1 MSVIVFIICLILC
14 IASIIGY
21 LRRKYKWSKY
31 IQSDRHDV
39 HKLLLYDKRSPYD
52 IYKYNSSGSIYE
64 PTSYNVYKLFVGQN
78 KNRDYQ
84 QKEHNYNWQRYYRYK
99 LTSSKK
105 YIFTNIV
112 LCITMAVMIIHYTFL
127 VMDGV
132 AILEG
137 GYQYIPLLIS
147 VAICTNKLITKY
159 KAYKI
164 AKVIY
169 NIYDNMLPQIIER
182 KKVNISIKYLG
193 EYVTLKFKF
202 VPHSRLLWI
211 DKRPYEWGEIDVFI
225 AINNNETKTELYIYK
240 ESNDEWLLKV
250 YCAKCD
256 SGELTEEGVNEL

>member
-1 MSVIVFIICLILC
+1 M
-14 IASIIGY
+14 
-21 LRRKYKWSKY
+21 
-31 IQSDRHDV
+31 QSNRELNH
-39 HKLLLYDKRSPYD
+39 YDKQSPYD
-52 IYKYNSSGSIYE
+52 IYTRDIGIYA
-64 PTSYNVYKLFVGQN
+64 PTPYNVYKLFVGQN

-84 QKEHNYNWQRYYRYK
+84 QRREHDYFWYSYDRYDRYK

-112 LCITMAVMIIHYTFL
+112 LCIAMAVMIIHYTFL

-147 VAICTNKLITKY
+147 GAICTNKLITKY

-182 KKVNISIKYLG
+182 KKVNLSFKYLG
-193 EYVTLKFKF
+193 EYVTLEFKF
-202 VPHSRLLWI
+202 IPHSFFQRI
-211 DKRPYEWGEIDVFI
+211 DEIDYEWGSVNTFI
-225 AINNNETKTELYIYK
+225 AINNNET
-240 ESNDEWLLKV
+240 LLDFSFCWRKQQ
-250 YCAKCD
+250 
-256 SGELTEEGVNEL
+256 

>member
-1 MSVIVFIICLILC
+1 MSVIVFIICLISC

-21 LRRKYKWSKY
+21 LRRKYKY
-31 IQSDRHDV
+31 IQLDRHDV
-39 HKLLLYDKRSPYD
+39 HKLHHYDKQSPYD
-52 IYKYNSSGSIYE
+52 IYTRDIGIYA
-64 PTSYNVYKLFVGQN
+64 PTPYNVYKLFVGQN

-84 QKEHNYNWQRYYRYK
+84 QREHDYFWYSYDRYDRYK

-112 LCITMAVMIIHYTFL
+112 LCIAMAVMIIHYTFL

-147 VAICTNKLITKY
+147 GAICTNKLITKY

-182 KKVNISIKYLG
+182 KKVNLSFKYLG
-193 EYVTLKFKF
+193 EYVTLEFKF
-202 VPHSRLLWI
+202 IPHSFFQRI
-211 DKRPYEWGEIDVFI
+211 DEIDYEWGSVNTFI
-225 AINNNETKTELYIYK
+225 AINNNET
-240 ESNDEWLLKV
+240 LLDFSFCWRKQQ
-250 YCAKCD
+250 
-256 SGELTEEGVNEL
+256 

>member
-1 MSVIVFIICLILC
+1 MSVIVFIICLISC

-21 LRRKYKWSKY
+21 LRRKYKWRSRFM
-31 IQSDRHDV
+31 QSNR
-39 HKLLLYDKRSPYD
+39 KLHHYDKQSPYD
-52 IYKYNSSGSIYE
+52 IYTRDIGIYA
-64 PTSYNVYKLFVGQN
+64 PTPYNVYKLFVGQN

-84 QKEHNYNWQRYYRYK
+84 QRREHDYFWYSYDRYDRYK

-112 LCITMAVMIIHYTFL
+112 LCIAMAVMIIHYTFL

-147 VAICTNKLITKY
+147 GAICTNKLITKY

-182 KKVNISIKYLG
+182 KKVNLSFKYLG
-193 EYVTLKFKF
+193 EYVSLEFKF
-202 VPHSRLLWI
+202 VPHSHLRQI
-211 DKRPYEWGEIDVFI
+211 DEIDYEWGVIDVFI
-225 AINNNETKTELYIYK
+225 AINNNET
-240 ESNDEWLLKV
+240 LLEFSFYWRKQQ
-250 YCAKCD
+250 
-256 SGELTEEGVNEL
+256 

>member
-1 MSVIVFIICLILC
+1 MSVIVFIICLISC

-21 LRRKYKWSKY
+21 LRRKYKQRSRFM
-31 IQSDRHDV
+31 QSNRELNH
-39 HKLLLYDKRSPYD
+39 YDKQSPYD
-52 IYKYNSSGSIYE
+52 IYTRDIGIYA
-64 PTSYNVYKLFVGQN
+64 PTPDNVYKLFVGQN

-84 QKEHNYNWQRYYRYK
+84 QRREHDYFWYSYDRYDRYK

-112 LCITMAVMIIHYTFL
+112 LCIAMAVMIIHYTFL

-147 VAICTNKLITKY
+147 GTICTNKLITKY

-164 AKVIY
+164 AKVIC
-169 NIYDNMLPQIIER
+169 NIYDNMLPQIIEG
-182 KKVNISIKYLG
+182 KKVNLSFKYLG

-202 VPHSRLLWI
+202 IPHSHILLI
-211 DKRPYEWGEIDVFI
+211 DEIQYIWGVIDVFI
-225 AINNNETKTELYIYK
+225 AINNNET
-240 ESNDEWLLKV
+240 LLEFSFYWRKQQ
-250 YCAKCD
+250 
-256 SGELTEEGVNEL
+256 

>member
-1 MSVIVFIICLILC
+1 MSVIVFIICLISC

-21 LRRKYKWSKY
+21 LRRKYKWRSRFM
-31 IQSDRHDV
+31 QSNRELNH
-39 HKLLLYDKRSPYD
+39 YDKQSPYD
-52 IYKYNSSGSIYE
+52 IYTRDIGIYE
-64 PTSYNVYKLFVGQN
+64 PTSYDVYKLFVGQN
-78 KNRDYQ
+78 KNSDYQ
-84 QKEHNYNWQRYYRYK
+84 QREHDYHWYRFDRYK

-147 VAICTNKLITKY
+147 GAICTNKLITKY

-182 KKVNISIKYLG
+182 KKVNLSFKYLG

-202 VPHSRLLWI
+202 IPHSYILQI
-211 DKRPYEWGEIDVFI
+211 DEIYYEWGEIYVFI
-225 AINNNETKTELYIYK
+225 AINNNETQLEFSFFWRKQQ
-240 ESNDEWLLKV
+240 
-250 YCAKCD
+250 
-256 SGELTEEGVNEL
+256 

>member
-1 MSVIVFIICLILC
+1 MSVIVFIICLISC

-21 LRRKYKWSKY
+21 LRRKYKY

-39 HKLLLYDKRSPYD
+39 HKLHHYDKQSPYD
-52 IYKYNSSGSIYE
+52 IYTRDIGIYA
-64 PTSYNVYKLFVGQN
+64 PTPYNVYKLFVGQN

-84 QKEHNYNWQRYYRYK
+84 QREHDYFWYSYDRYK

-112 LCITMAVMIIHYTFL
+112 LCIAMAVMIIHYTLL

-147 VAICTNKLITKY
+147 GTICTNKLITKY

-164 AKVIY
+164 AKVIC
-169 NIYDNMLPQIIER
+169 NIYDNMLPQIIEG
-182 KKVNISIKYLG
+182 KKVNLSFKYLG

-202 VPHSRLLWI
+202 IPHSHILLI
-211 DKRPYEWGEIDVFI
+211 DEIQYIWGEIDVFI
-225 AINNNETKTELYIYK
+225 AINNNETELAFSFYWRK
-240 ESNDEWLLKV
+240 QQ
-250 YCAKCD
+250 
-256 SGELTEEGVNEL
+256 

>member
-1 MSVIVFIICLILC
+1 MSVIVFIICLISC

-21 LRRKYKWSKY
+21 LRRKYKWRSRFM
-31 IQSDRHDV
+31 QSNRELNH
-39 HKLLLYDKRSPYD
+39 YDKQSPYD
-52 IYKYNSSGSIYE
+52 IYTRDIGIYE

-78 KNRDYQ
+78 KNSDYQ
-84 QKEHNYNWQRYYRYK
+84 QREHDYHWYRFDRYE

-112 LCITMAVMIIHYTFL
+112 LCIAMAVMIIHYTFL

-137 GYQYIPLLIS
+137 GCQYIPLLIS
-147 VAICTNKLITKY
+147 GAICTNKLITKY

-182 KKVNISIKYLG
+182 KKVSLSFKYLG
-193 EYVTLKFKF
+193 EYVTLEFKF
-202 VPHSRLLWI
+202 IPRSRLLWI

-225 AINNNETKTELYIYK
+225 AINNNETQLEFSFFWRKQQ
-240 ESNDEWLLKV
+240 
-250 YCAKCD
+250 
-256 SGELTEEGVNEL
+256 

>member
-1 MSVIVFIICLILC
+1 MSVIVFIICLISC

-21 LRRKYKWSKY
+21 LRRKYKY

-39 HKLLLYDKRSPYD
+39 HKLHHYDKQSPYD
-52 IYKYNSSGSIYE
+52 IYTRDIGIYA
-64 PTSYNVYKLFVGQN
+64 PTPYNVYKLFVGQN

-84 QKEHNYNWQRYYRYK
+84 QREHNYNWQRFYRYE

-112 LCITMAVMIIHYTFL
+112 LCIAMAVMIIHYTFL

-147 VAICTNKLITKY
+147 GTICTNKLITKY

-164 AKVIY
+164 AKVIC
-169 NIYDNMLPQIIER
+169 NIYDNMLPQIIEG
-182 KKVNISIKYLG
+182 KKVNLSFKYLG

-202 VPHSRLLWI
+202 IPHSHILLI
-211 DKRPYEWGEIDVFI
+211 DEIQYIWGEIDVFI
-225 AINNNETKTELYIYK
+225 AINNNETELAFSFYWRK
-240 ESNDEWLLKV
+240 QQ
-250 YCAKCD
+250 
-256 SGELTEEGVNEL
+256 

>member
-1 MSVIVFIICLILC
+1 MSVIVFIICLISC

-21 LRRKYKWSKY
+21 LRRKYKY

-39 HKLLLYDKRSPYD
+39 HKLHHYDKQSPYD
-52 IYKYNSSGSIYE
+52 IYTRDIGIYA
-64 PTSYNVYKLFVGQN
+64 PTPYNVYKLFVGQN

-84 QKEHNYNWQRYYRYK
+84 QREHNYNWQRFYRYE

-112 LCITMAVMIIHYTFL
+112 LCIAMAVMIIHYTFL

-147 VAICTNKLITKY
+147 GTICTNKLITKY

-164 AKVIY
+164 AKVIC
-169 NIYDNMLPQIIER
+169 NIYDNMLPQIIEG
-182 KKVNISIKYLG
+182 KKVNLSFKYLG

-202 VPHSRLLWI
+202 IPHSHILLI
-211 DKRPYEWGEIDVFI
+211 DEIQYIWGEIDV
-225 AINNNETKTELYIYK
+225 L
-240 ESNDEWLLKV
+240 
-250 YCAKCD
+250 
-256 SGELTEEGVNEL
+256 

>member
-1 MSVIVFIICLILC
+1 MSVIVFIICLISC

-21 LRRKYKWSKY
+21 LRRKYKY

-39 HKLLLYDKRSPYD
+39 HKLHHYDKQSPYD
-52 IYKYNSSGSIYE
+52 IYTRDIGIYA
-64 PTSYNVYKLFVGQN
+64 PTPYNVYKLFVGQN

-84 QKEHNYNWQRYYRYK
+84 QREHNYNWQRFYRYE

-112 LCITMAVMIIHYTFL
+112 LCIAMAVMIIHYTFL

-147 VAICTNKLITKY
+147 GTICTNKLITKY

-164 AKVIY
+164 AKVIC
-169 NIYDNMLPQIIER
+169 NIYDNMLPQIIEG
-182 KKVNISIKYLG
+182 KKVNLSFKYLG

-202 VPHSRLLWI
+202 ISHSI
-211 DKRPYEWGEIDVFI
+211 DR
-225 AINNNETKTELYIYK
+225 
-240 ESNDEWLLKV
+240 
-250 YCAKCD
+250 
-256 SGELTEEGVNEL
+256 

>member
-1 MSVIVFIICLILC
+1 MSVIVFIICLISC

-21 LRRKYKWSKY
+21 LRRKYKY

-39 HKLLLYDKRSPYD
+39 HKLHHYDKQSPYD
-52 IYKYNSSGSIYE
+52 IYTRDIGIYA
-64 PTSYNVYKLFVGQN
+64 PTPYNVYKLFVGQN

-84 QKEHNYNWQRYYRYK
+84 QREHNYNWQRFYRYE
-99 LTSSKK
+99 LTSSNP

-112 LCITMAVMIIHYTFL
+112 LCIAMAVMIIHYTFL

-147 VAICTNKLITKY
+147 GTICTNKLITKY

-164 AKVIY
+164 AKVIC
-169 NIYDNMLPQIIER
+169 NIYDNMLPQIIEG
-182 KKVNISIKYLG
+182 KKVNLSFKYLG

-202 VPHSRLLWI
+202 IPHSHILLI
-211 DKRPYEWGEIDVFI
+211 DEIQYIWGEIDVFI
-225 AINNNETKTELYIYK
+225 AINNNETELAFSFYWRK
-240 ESNDEWLLKV
+240 QQ
-250 YCAKCD
+250 
-256 SGELTEEGVNEL
+256 

>member
-1 MSVIVFIICLILC
+1 M
-14 IASIIGY
+14 
-21 LRRKYKWSKY
+21 
-31 IQSDRHDV
+31 
-39 HKLLLYDKRSPYD
+39 
-52 IYKYNSSGSIYE
+52 
-64 PTSYNVYKLFVGQN
+64 YKLFVGQN
-78 KNRDYQ
+78 KNSDYQ
-84 QKEHNYNWQRYYRYK
+84 QREHDYHWYRFDRYE

-147 VAICTNKLITKY
+147 GAICTNKLITKY

-182 KKVNISIKYLG
+182 KKVNLSFKYLG

-202 VPHSRLLWI
+202 IPHSYILQI
-211 DKRPYEWGEIDVFI
+211 DEIHYEWGEIYVFI
-225 AINNNETKTELYIYK
+225 AINNNETQLEFSFFWRKQQ
-240 ESNDEWLLKV
+240 
-250 YCAKCD
+250 
-256 SGELTEEGVNEL
+256 

>member
-1 MSVIVFIICLILC
+1 MSVIVFIICLISC

-21 LRRKYKWSKY
+21 LRRKY

-39 HKLLLYDKRSPYD
+39 HKLHHYDKRSPYD
-52 IYKYNSSGSIYE
+52 IYIYKYNSSGSIYE

-78 KNRDYQ
+78 KNSDYQ
-84 QKEHNYNWQRYYRYK
+84 QREHDYHWYRFDRYE

-182 KKVNISIKYLG
+182 KKVNLSFKYLG

-202 VPHSRLLWI
+202 VPHSHLLQI
-211 DKRPYEWGEIDVFI
+211 DEIEYEWGEIDVFI
-225 AINNNETKTELYIYK
+225 AINNNETQLEFSFFWRKQQ
-240 ESNDEWLLKV
+240 
-250 YCAKCD
+250 
-256 SGELTEEGVNEL
+256 

>member
-1 MSVIVFIICLILC
+1 MSVIVFIICLISC

-21 LRRKYKWSKY
+21 LRRKYKWRSRFM
-31 IQSDRHDV
+31 QSNRELNH
-39 HKLLLYDKRSPYD
+39 YDKQSPYD
-52 IYKYNSSGSIYE
+52 IYTRDIGIYE
-64 PTSYNVYKLFVGQN
+64 PTSYNVYKLFVGKN
-78 KNRDYQ
+78 KNSDYQ
-84 QKEHNYNWQRYYRYK
+84 QREHDYHWYRFDRYE

-147 VAICTNKLITKY
+147 GAICTNKLITKY

-182 KKVNISIKYLG
+182 KKVNLSFKYLG

-202 VPHSRLLWI
+202 IPHSYILQI
-211 DKRPYEWGEIDVFI
+211 DEIHYEWGEIYVFI
-225 AINNNETKTELYIYK
+225 AINNNETQLEFSFFWRKQQ
-240 ESNDEWLLKV
+240 
-250 YCAKCD
+250 
-256 SGELTEEGVNEL
+256 

>member
-1 MSVIVFIICLILC
+1 MSVIVFIICLISC

-39 HKLLLYDKRSPYD
+39 HKLHHYDKRSPYD
-52 IYKYNSSGSIYE
+52 IYIYKYNSSGSIYE

-84 QKEHNYNWQRYYRYK
+84 QREHDYFWYSYDRYDRYK

-112 LCITMAVMIIHYTFL
+112 LCIAMAVMIIHYTFL

-147 VAICTNKLITKY
+147 GVICTNKLITKY

-182 KKVNISIKYLG
+182 KKVNLSFKYLG
-193 EYVTLKFKF
+193 EYVTLEFKF
-202 VPHSRLLWI
+202 IPHSFFQRI
-211 DKRPYEWGEIDVFI
+211 DEIDYECGEIDVFI
-225 AINNNETKTELYIYK
+225 AINNNET
-240 ESNDEWLLKV
+240 LLDFLFFWRKQQ
-250 YCAKCD
+250 
-256 SGELTEEGVNEL
+256 

>member
-1 MSVIVFIICLILC
+1 MSVIVFIICLISC

-21 LRRKYKWSKY
+21 LRRKYKY

-39 HKLLLYDKRSPYD
+39 HKLHHYDKQSPYD
-52 IYKYNSSGSIYE
+52 IYTRDIGIYA
-64 PTSYNVYKLFVGQN
+64 PTPYNVYKLFVGQN

-84 QKEHNYNWQRYYRYK
+84 QREHNYNWKRFYRYE

-112 LCITMAVMIIHYTFL
+112 LCIAMAVMIIHYTFL

-147 VAICTNKLITKY
+147 GTICTNKLITKY

-164 AKVIY
+164 AKVIC
-169 NIYDNMLPQIIER
+169 NIYDNMLPQIIEG
-182 KKVNISIKYLG
+182 KKVNLSFKYLG

-202 VPHSRLLWI
+202 IPHSHILLI
-211 DKRPYEWGEIDVFI
+211 DEIQYIWGEIDVFI
-225 AINNNETKTELYIYK
+225 AINNNETELAFSFYWRK
-240 ESNDEWLLKV
+240 QQ
-250 YCAKCD
+250 
-256 SGELTEEGVNEL
+256 

>member
-1 MSVIVFIICLILC
+1 MSVIVFIICLISC

-21 LRRKYKWSKY
+21 LRRKYKWRSRFM
-31 IQSDRHDV
+31 QSNR
-39 HKLLLYDKRSPYD
+39 KLNHYDKRSPYD
-52 IYKYNSSGSIYE
+52 IYTRDIDIDAPN
-64 PTSYNVYKLFVGQN
+64 PYNVYKLFVGQN
-78 KNRDYQ
+78 KNSDYQ
-84 QKEHNYNWQRYYRYK
+84 QREHDYHWYRFDRYE

-182 KKVNISIKYLG
+182 KKVNLSFKYLG

-202 VPHSRLLWI
+202 VPHSHLLQI
-211 DKRPYEWGEIDVFI
+211 DEIEYEWGEIDVFI
-225 AINNNETKTELYIYK
+225 AINSNETQLEFSFFWRKQQ
-240 ESNDEWLLKV
+240 
-250 YCAKCD
+250 
-256 SGELTEEGVNEL
+256 

>member
-1 MSVIVFIICLILC
+1 MSVIVFIICLISC

-21 LRRKYKWSKY
+21 LRRKYKY

-39 HKLLLYDKRSPYD
+39 HKLHHYDKQSPYD
-52 IYKYNSSGSIYE
+52 IYTRDIGIYA
-64 PTSYNVYKLFVGQN
+64 PTPYNVYKLFVGQN

-84 QKEHNYNWQRYYRYK
+84 QREHNYNWQRFYRYE

-112 LCITMAVMIIHYTFL
+112 LCIAMAVMIIHYTFL

-147 VAICTNKLITKY
+147 GTICTNKLITKY

-164 AKVIY
+164 AKVIC
-169 NIYDNMLPQIIER
+169 NIYDSKQSKIG
-182 KKVNISIKYLG
+182 S
-193 EYVTLKFKF
+193 
-202 VPHSRLLWI
+202 
-211 DKRPYEWGEIDVFI
+211 
-225 AINNNETKTELYIYK
+225 
-240 ESNDEWLLKV
+240 
-250 YCAKCD
+250 
-256 SGELTEEGVNEL
+256 

>member
-1 MSVIVFIICLILC
+1 MSVIVFIICLISC

-21 LRRKYKWSKY
+21 LRRKYKQRSRFM
-31 IQSDRHDV
+31 QSNRELNH
-39 HKLLLYDKRSPYD
+39 YDKRSPYD
-52 IYKYNSSGSIYE
+52 IYTRDIGIYA
-64 PTSYNVYKLFVGQN
+64 PNPYNVYKLFVGQN

-84 QKEHNYNWQRYYRYK
+84 QREHDYFWYSYDRYDRYK

-112 LCITMAVMIIHYTFL
+112 LCIAMAVMIIHYTFL

-147 VAICTNKLITKY
+147 GAICTNKLITKY

-182 KKVNISIKYLG
+182 KKVNLSFKYLG
-193 EYVTLKFKF
+193 EYVTLEFKF
-202 VPHSRLLWI
+202 IPHSFFQRI
-211 DKRPYEWGEIDVFI
+211 DEIDYEWGSVNTFI
-225 AINNNETKTELYIYK
+225 AINNNET
-240 ESNDEWLLKV
+240 LLDFSFCWRKQQ
-250 YCAKCD
+250 
-256 SGELTEEGVNEL
+256 

>member
-1 MSVIVFIICLILC
+1 MSVIVFIICLISC

-21 LRRKYKWSKY
+21 LRRKYKWRSRFM
-31 IQSDRHDV
+31 QSNRELNH
-39 HKLLLYDKRSPYD
+39 YDKQSPYD
-52 IYKYNSSGSIYE
+52 IYTRDIGIYK

-78 KNRDYQ
+78 KNSDYQ
-84 QKEHNYNWQRYYRYK
+84 QREHDYHWYRFDRYE

-147 VAICTNKLITKY
+147 GAICTNKLITKY

-182 KKVNISIKYLG
+182 KKVNLSFKYLG

-202 VPHSRLLWI
+202 IPHSYILQI
-211 DKRPYEWGEIDVFI
+211 DEIHYEWGEIYVFI
-225 AINNNETKTELYIYK
+225 AINNNETQLEFSFFWRKQQ
-240 ESNDEWLLKV
+240 
-250 YCAKCD
+250 
-256 SGELTEEGVNEL
+256 

>member
-1 MSVIVFIICLILC
+1 MSVIVFIICLISC

-21 LRRKYKWSKY
+21 LRRKYKWRSRFM
-31 IQSDRHDV
+31 QSNRELNH
-39 HKLLLYDKRSPYD
+39 YDKQSPYD
-52 IYKYNSSGSIYE
+52 IYTRDIGIYA
-64 PTSYNVYKLFVGQN
+64 PTPYNVYKLFVGQN
-78 KNRDYQ
+78 KNSDYQ
-84 QKEHNYNWQRYYRYK
+84 QREHDYHWYRFDRYE

-147 VAICTNKLITKY
+147 GAICTNKLITKY

-182 KKVNISIKYLG
+182 KKVNLSFKYLG

-202 VPHSRLLWI
+202 IPHSYILQI
-211 DKRPYEWGEIDVFI
+211 DEIHYEWGEIYVFI
-225 AINNNETKTELYIYK
+225 AINNNETQLEFSFFWRKQQ
-240 ESNDEWLLKV
+240 
-250 YCAKCD
+250 
-256 SGELTEEGVNEL
+256 

>member
-1 MSVIVFIICLILC
+1 MSVIVFIICLISC

-21 LRRKYKWSKY
+21 LRRKYKY

-39 HKLLLYDKRSPYD
+39 HKLHHYDKQSPYD
-52 IYKYNSSGSIYE
+52 IYTRDIGIYA
-64 PTSYNVYKLFVGQN
+64 PTPYNVYKLFVGQN

-84 QKEHNYNWQRYYRYK
+84 QREHNYNWQRFYRYE

-112 LCITMAVMIIHYTFL
+112 LCIAMAVMIIHYTFL

-147 VAICTNKLITKY
+147 GTICTNKLITKY

-164 AKVIY
+164 AKVIC
-169 NIYDNMLPQIIER
+169 NIYDNMLPQIIEG
-182 KKVNISIKYLG
+182 KKVNLSFKYLG

-202 VPHSRLLWI
+202 IPHSHILLI
-211 DKRPYEWGEIDVFI
+211 DEIQYIWGDRC
-225 AINNNETKTELYIYK
+225 IYCYK
-240 ESNDEWLLKV
+240 Q
-250 YCAKCD
+250 
-256 SGELTEEGVNEL
+256 

>member
-1 MSVIVFIICLILC
+1 MSVIVFIICLISC

-21 LRRKYKWSKY
+21 LRRKYKY

-39 HKLLLYDKRSPYD
+39 HKLHHYDKQSPYD
-52 IYKYNSSGSIYE
+52 IYTRDIGIYA
-64 PTSYNVYKLFVGQN
+64 PTPYNVYKLFVGQN

-84 QKEHNYNWQRYYRYK
+84 QREHDYFWYSYDRYK

-112 LCITMAVMIIHYTFL
+112 LCIAMAVMIIHYTFL

-147 VAICTNKLITKY
+147 GTICTNKLITKY

-164 AKVIY
+164 AKVIC
-169 NIYDNMLPQIIER
+169 NIYDNMLPQIIEG
-182 KKVNISIKYLG
+182 KKVNLSFKYLG

-202 VPHSRLLWI
+202 IPHSHILLI
-211 DKRPYEWGEIDVFI
+211 DEIQYIWGEIDVFI
-225 AINNNETKTELYIYK
+225 AINNNETELAFSFYWRK
-240 ESNDEWLLKV
+240 QQ
-250 YCAKCD
+250 
-256 SGELTEEGVNEL
+256 

>member
-1 MSVIVFIICLILC
+1 MSVIVFIICLISC

-21 LRRKYKWSKY
+21 LRRKYKY

-39 HKLLLYDKRSPYD
+39 HKLHHYDKQSPYD
-52 IYKYNSSGSIYE
+52 IYTRDIGIYA
-64 PTSYNVYKLFVGQN
+64 PTPYNVYKLFVGQN

-84 QKEHNYNWQRYYRYK
+84 QREHNYNWQRFYRYE

-147 VAICTNKLITKY
+147 GTICTNKLITKY

-164 AKVIY
+164 AKVIC
-169 NIYDNMLPQIIER
+169 NIYDNMLPQIIEG
-182 KKVNISIKYLG
+182 KKVNLSFKYLG

-202 VPHSRLLWI
+202 IPHSHILLI
-211 DKRPYEWGEIDVFI
+211 DEIQYIWGEIDVFI
-225 AINNNETKTELYIYK
+225 AINNNETELAFSFYWRK
-240 ESNDEWLLKV
+240 QQ
-250 YCAKCD
+250 
-256 SGELTEEGVNEL
+256 